1 VKHLS
6 LFTGSGIGDL
16 AAQAAGIQTVAQC
29 ESDPVC
35 QYALRRL
42 WPDAYLFEEENHE

>member
-1 VKHLS
+1 MKHLS

>member
-1 VKHLS
+1 MKHLS

-42 WPDAYLFEEENHE
+42 WPDAYLFEEEIHE